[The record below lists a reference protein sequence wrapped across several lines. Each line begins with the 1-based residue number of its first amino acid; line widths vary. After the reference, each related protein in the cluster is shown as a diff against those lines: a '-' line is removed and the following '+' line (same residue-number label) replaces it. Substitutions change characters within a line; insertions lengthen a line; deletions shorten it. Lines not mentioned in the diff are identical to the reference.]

1 MAASEKDKEAIKAVS
16 QDTSTKLASA
26 KQQIEALEAQVKT
39 LTHKADTLQAQVRR
53 TETHKHALI
62 YV

>member
-1 MAASEKDKEAIKAVS
+1 MS
-16 QDTSTKLASA
+16 QDTSSKLASA